1 MAFRNEALRRLTNG
15 SIGLA
20 VFTLITLIWPF
31 PSLPYSIYAVL
42 RHQTRRA
49 PHDHDF
55 ASTPSFLSWAEVI
68 IAFLLVANI
77 AQSALALQFP
87 PKPIQ
92 PKATPARP
100 KATPSTQSSTKRLA
114 GLSPNIGFQEHSP
127 FSPNSSFALSQSNSS
142 SVAYTPPKTFPNQ
155 SLSMSSLGTPSKM
168 RGTSP
173 TPSPMLAAYRGRLN
187 NSTAGRAL
195 DGSFLNQLSTPADS
209 DGDEE

>member
-114 GLSPNIGFQEHSP
+114 GLSPNVRD
-127 FSPNSSFALSQSNSS
+127 NS
-142 SVAYTPPKTFPNQ
+142 SVAHVGVKG
-155 SLSMSSLGTPSKM
+155 LSILFRSDS
-168 RGTSP
+168 R
-173 TPSPMLAAYRGRLN
+173 
-187 NSTAGRAL
+187 STAHSRQTRRLHFHKAIA
-195 DGSFLNQLSTPADS
+195 PAWLIRPRRPS
-209 DGDEE
+209 LTSHSLCLPWARPPR